1 MVLRPL
7 EFADCLS
14 DSPWFR
20 QNLREHENVLEDAH
34 KNIKNIEIQCR
45 ELIQCTKSKFYIVFI
60 LLHLFLIFCF
70 FRCDFNSSL
79 VFS

>member
-14 DSPWFR
+14 DTPWFR
-20 QNLREHENVLEDAH
+20 QNLREHESVLEDAH

-45 ELIQCTKSKFYIVFI
+45 ELIHCT
-60 LLHLFLIFCF
+60 
-70 FRCDFNSSL
+70 R
-79 VFS
+79 

>member
-45 ELIQCTKSKFYIVFI
+45 ELIQCTKSKFYIVPTVFSRS
-60 LLHLFLIFCF
+60 LQVFLHLL
-70 FRCDFNSSL
+70 L
-79 VFS
+79 